1 MRSNARS
8 RSSPQP
14 RWHGPVIAVSIG
26 AMAVLV
32 IVSRL
37 GLLLSQP
44 RGTSNIEL
52 ELSAV
57 ASIASGERPTTIIV
71 STPNSNGCRRYQ
83 LNVDTGVRNDQGPG
97 NCNADGS
104 KQPGRLEAISKAFRN
119 R

>member
-1 MRSNARS
+1 
-8 RSSPQP
+8 
-14 RWHGPVIAVSIG
+14 
-26 AMAVLV
+26 MAVLV
-32 IVSRL
+32 IVSGL

-57 ASIASGERPTTIIV
+57 TSIASGERPTTIIV